1 MPKPYDQH
9 YMKAALALAARGLGR
24 VSPNPSVGCVLVRV
38 DGGRPRVVGRGWTQ
52 PGGRPHAETQSLD
65 RAGEAARGATAYVS
79 LEPCAHQGKTGP
91 CAQALI
97 DAGIARVVGA
107 VSDPDP
113 RVAGRGFAM
122 LEKAGVAVEE
132 GLCGDEA
139 RRLNAG
145 FFLRVSESRPLV
157 TLKIAS
163 TLDGRIATQ
172 TGHSQWITGEIARQ
186 RGHMMRATHDAII
199 VGSNTAIVDDPLLDC
214 RIAGLADR
222 TPIRIIA
229 DGHLRLPLT
238 SKLVRAAS
246 HSPVWIMTLPGGD
259 ASRRSAFRDCGVELI
274 DVPLGMEG
282 SMDPG
287 LMLKALADRGVTR
300 LLVEGGARL
309 ASSFMRARLVDRL
322 AWFVAPKLIG
332 GDGQAALALLGVD
345 RLDKA
350 PHMVPQEVL
359 RLGEDMLT
367 TYIVRN

>member
-1 MPKPYDQH
+1 MPKPYDQP

-24 VSPNPSVGCVLVRV
+24 VAPNPAVGCVLVRV

-52 PGGRPHAETQSLD
+52 PGGRPHAETQALAA
-65 RAGEAARGATAYVS
+65 AGEAARGATAYVS

-122 LEKAGVAVEE
+122 LEKAGVSVEE
-132 GLCGDEA
+132 GLCSDEA

-145 FFLRVSESRPLV
+145 FFLRVSENRPLV

-172 TGHSQWITGEIARQ
+172 TGHSQWITGESARQ
-186 RGHMMRATHDAII
+186 RGHLMRATHDAII

-214 RIAGLADR
+214 RVPGLFDR

-246 HSPVWIMTLPGGD
+246 QSPVWIMTLPGGD
-259 ASRRSAFRDCGVELI
+259 SSRRNAFKDCGVELI
-274 DVPLGMEG
+274 DVPLGTEG

-309 ASSFMRARLVDRL
+309 SSSFMRARLVDRL
-322 AWFVAPKLIG
+322 AWFSAPKLIG
-332 GDGQAALALLGVD
+332 GDGQSALALLGVD

-350 PHMVPQEVL
+350 PHLVPLDVL
-359 RLGEDMLT
+359 RLGEDMLA